1 MALKCVILFI
11 GRTVILWKKIEEKE
25 EITRL
30 KNKNIVFILDIIGL
44 SIMCITLLIY
54 SFSVKI
60 VTCLALFDLNGGLIV
75 YTVINYIKICK
86 LLKNSN
92 K

>member
-1 MALKCVILFI
+1 M
-11 GRTVILWKKIEEKE
+11 
-25 EITRL
+25 
-30 KNKNIVFILDIIGL
+30 FILDIIGL

-60 VTCLALFDLNGGLIV
+60 VTGLALFALNGGLIV
-75 YTVINYIKICK
+75 HIVINYIKICK